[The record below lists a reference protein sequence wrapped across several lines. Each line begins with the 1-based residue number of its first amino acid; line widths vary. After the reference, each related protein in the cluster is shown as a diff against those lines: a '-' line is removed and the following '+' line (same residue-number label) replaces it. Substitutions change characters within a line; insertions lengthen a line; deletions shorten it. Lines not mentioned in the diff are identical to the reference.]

1 MNDTRPG
8 AVLALT
14 TLPDEEAARR
24 LARQLLESRLV
35 ACVNILPA
43 GRSMYW
49 WNGQVEEAR
58 ECLLVLKTTAER
70 WPELKL
76 ALPAL
81 HSYDVPELLAFDVA
95 DGLEPY
101 LKWVVTEVQGVA
113 Q

>member
-1 MNDTRPG
+1 MDETHHT

-14 TLPDEEAARR
+14 TLPDQDAARQ
-24 LARQLLESRLV
+24 LARQLLESHLV

-43 GRSMYW
+43 ARSMYW
-49 WNGQVEEAR
+49 WKGQLEESD
-58 ECLLVLKTTAER
+58 ECVLLLKTTSER
-70 WPELKL
+70 WPALKQ

-101 LKWVVTEVQGVA
+101 LQWLVTEVQGAA

>member
-1 MNDTRPG
+1 MDETHRK

-14 TLPDEEAARR
+14 TLPDPDAARR

-49 WNGQVEEAR
+49 WKGQLEEVD
-58 ECLLVLKTTAER
+58 ECVLLLKTTAER
-70 WPELKL
+70 WPALKQ

-81 HSYDVPELLAFDVA
+81 HSYDVPELLAFDIT

-101 LKWVVTEVQGVA
+101 LQWLVTEVQGVA